1 MSLEKLL
8 SLRARAAARLL
19 AVCCL
24 VIGASIGASASLGDS
39 SASIAADHAQL
50 RGTLR
55 VRHQAECD
63 VHEMVAAGGVVLREY
78 VAPNGM
84 VFAVSWQGPAVP
96 DMKQALG
103 IYFERFLDA
112 QRRIPRGALILREPG
127 LVLEMSGHMRSFSGR
142 AYVPEMMPKGV
153 RAADVQ

>member
-1 MSLEKLL
+1 
-8 SLRARAAARLL
+8 
-19 AVCCL
+19 
-24 VIGASIGASASLGDS
+24 
-39 SASIAADHAQL
+39 
-50 RGTLR
+50 
-55 VRHQAECD
+55 
-63 VHEMVAAGGVVLREY
+63 MVAAGGVVLREY